1 MGKGKVVLAA
11 VTVIFGAIMSIAPPL
26 AAWYTGKKEEQRRP
40 KVLRPAKEGK
50 VPRKVIEEAVRK
62 VVAERDKNGEA

>member
-1 MGKGKVVLAA
+1 MSKGKAVLAV
-11 VTVIFGAIMSIAPPL
+11 VTVIIGAIMSAAPPL
-26 AAWYTGKKEEQRRP
+26 AAWYTRKTQRKLP

-62 VVAERDKNGEA
+62 VREERENDGEA